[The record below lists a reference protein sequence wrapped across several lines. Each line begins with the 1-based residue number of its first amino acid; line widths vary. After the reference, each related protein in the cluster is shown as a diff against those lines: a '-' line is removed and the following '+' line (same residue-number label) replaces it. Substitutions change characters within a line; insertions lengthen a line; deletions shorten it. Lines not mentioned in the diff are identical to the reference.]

1 MKRSIT
7 LLALIAATAL
17 STAALAQDFD
27 AKLKR
32 FILVDDGKYIPELTC
47 DEAVKL
53 GFTVNDFNRYVAYVE
68 QLNQHDAPA
77 LTRPEN
83 LFLASYLEVQNNKL
97 VLTIPLE
104 KALRAGATVEGYL
117 QTMEF
122 VNEINHESAME
133 WEKLR
138 DYLTQCQAKSQAYAH
153 QHPDSSAVQHIF
165 RSGSLSST
173 R

>member
-1 MKRSIT
+1 MMKHPFT
-7 LLALIAATAL
+7 LLAVIAAAVL
-17 STAALAQDFD
+17 STSAMAQEFD

-32 FILVDDGKYIPELTC
+32 FILVDDGKYTPELTC
-47 DEAVKL
+47 EEAVKL

-68 QLNQHDAPA
+68 QLNQHDTPA

-83 LFLASYLEVQNNKL
+83 LFLASYLEVQNNRL

-122 VNEINHESAME
+122 VNEANNESSME
-133 WEKLR
+133 WKKLR
-138 DYLTQCQAKSQAYAH
+138 DYLTQH
-153 QHPDSSAVQHIF
+153 QKLVQEFALEHPDSSAVKTVYTAPKQ
-165 RSGSLSST
+165 
-173 R
+173 